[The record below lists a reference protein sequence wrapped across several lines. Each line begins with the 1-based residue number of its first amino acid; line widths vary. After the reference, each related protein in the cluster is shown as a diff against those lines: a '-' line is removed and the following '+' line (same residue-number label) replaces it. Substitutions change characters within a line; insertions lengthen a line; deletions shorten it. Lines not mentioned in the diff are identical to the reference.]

1 MGLLWKFD
9 RFFLPLRKKNKK
21 KNPVPS
27 GHNTNMCNWDRE
39 TESKGNLVSGQS
51 FQRVRLYA
59 EVGFLV
65 CPGAV

>member
-39 TESKGNLVSGQS
+39 TEKPKETL
-51 FQRVRLYA
+51 FLDRVFNVLGCMQKWA
-59 EVGFLV
+59 F
-65 CPGAV
+65 